1 MVKTTR
7 KNWVKE
13 FLQKIVKVFQTII
26 RLNSLKFVKR
36 WCMMDDLHVTQCHMT
51 EDGTTKI
58 MAHVL
63 ILPVWTSVVSHNEA
77 THVVFLVFPVS
88 QMLDLTAPCCF
99 PFVHAHFLL
108 SIVCENN
115 PSEYIKLICILTYK
129 NKRYGY
135 N

>member
-1 MVKTTR
+1 MVKRIPT
-7 KNWVKE
+7 KKFSKSSE
-13 FLQKIVKVFQTII
+13 QLFDQIH
-26 RLNSLKFVKR
+26 LNLSNDGVT
-36 WCMMDDLHVTQCHMT
+36 LHVTQCHVT

-63 ILPVWTSVVSHNEA
+63 ILPVWTNVVSHNEA
-77 THVVFLVFPVS
+77 TYVVFAVFPVS
-88 QMLDLTAPCCF
+88 QTLDLTAPCCF
-99 PFVHAHFLL
+99 SFVHTHFLL

-115 PSEYIKLICILTYK
+115 PLEYIKLICIFTHK